1 MNPSRFQT
9 TKAGEL
15 DVMGDTRLDECLP
28 ANKGRQLPRGELQF
42 LQELLGSN

>member
-9 TKAGEL
+9 AKAGKL
-15 DVMGDTRLDECLP
+15 DVRGDLRLEECLP
-28 ANKGRQLPRGELQF
+28 ASKGRQLPRGELQF

>member
-15 DVMGDTRLDECLP
+15 DVMGVMNVCLP
-28 ANKGRQLPRGELQF
+28 VNKDRLLPRGELQF